1 MVYNAWKIV
10 EDGLRAAEKGRR
22 QGEDDDEGVSP
33 DDATDYTP
41 RHGGTGESPLQRE
54 QRHSVAHSN
63 EPKRHAV
70 L

>member
-1 MVYNAWKIV
+1 MVEYS
-10 EDGLRAAEKGRR
+10 LRAAKKGCR
-22 QGEDDDEGVSP
+22 QGEDDDESVAP
-33 DDATDYTP
+33 DYATNYTP

-63 EPKRHAV
+63 EPKWHAV